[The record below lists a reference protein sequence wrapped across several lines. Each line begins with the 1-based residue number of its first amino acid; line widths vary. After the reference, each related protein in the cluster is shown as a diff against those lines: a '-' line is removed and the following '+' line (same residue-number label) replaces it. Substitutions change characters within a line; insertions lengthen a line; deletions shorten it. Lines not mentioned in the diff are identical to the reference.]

1 MKAATLLLA
10 LCVGTSRAFC
20 PSNTPVRKTS
30 LNVASVPP
38 EDLDSWSNKP
48 LNSHEKTTPVADP
61 KFNAFNRMMMKDVVL
76 SPDYSLTWAVAL
88 CGPLIMAY
96 HPCTYIHYIPIKS
109 AQQLV
114 SIIFFARILNSS
126 FCFFR
131 SLYGRRE
138 SVIDWY
144 LWRWLSHSLCNSFV
158 GTDISR
164 PMRL

>member
-1 MKAATLLLA
+1 MLDIHYESARQHDCSQRSLSYAFLQQAIDSFSLWTTRQRSMKAATLLFA

-48 LNSHEKTTPVADP
+48 LNSHETTTPVADP

-96 HPCTYIHYIPIKS
+96 HPCTYIHYSRIK
-109 AQQLV
+109 V
-114 SIIFFARILNSS
+114 HNSQ
-126 FCFFR
+126 
-131 SLYGRRE
+131 SLY
-138 SVIDWY
+138 SSSP
-144 LWRWLSHSLCNSFV
+144 LF
-158 GTDISR
+158 
-164 PMRL
+164 